1 MDTPENEFAFGNGSA
16 FACKMC
22 GQCCQGSGGIVLA
35 AKDIAR
41 LADHL
46 GLEPAAF
53 LQRHAENK
61 SGKNRLKV
69 REDGYC
75 VFFTE
80 GCTVHPAKPDIC
92 RAWPFF
98 RGNLED
104 AYSLAMAKEYCPGI
118 APDVSFDAFSAE
130 GRTFLKREGLL
141 QDTDE
146 GANALRL
153 PQEHS
158 ETES

>member
-1 MDTPENEFAFGNGSA
+1 MDTPDSQTAFGNGSA
-16 FACKMC
+16 FSCKMC
-22 GQCCQGSGGIVLA
+22 GQCCHGSGGIVLA
-35 AKDIAR
+35 PKDIAR
-41 LADHL
+41 LAAHL
-46 GLEPAAF
+46 ELEPAAF

-61 SGKNRLKV
+61 AGKQRLKV

-75 VFFTE
+75 VFFHE
-80 GCTVHPAKPDIC
+80 GCAVHPAKPDIC
-92 RAWPFF
+92 RAWPYF

-118 APDVSFDAFSAE
+118 APGVSFNAFSAE
-130 GRTFLKREGLL
+130 GRAFLKREGLL

-153 PQEHS
+153 PQDRS
-158 ETES
+158 ETGS